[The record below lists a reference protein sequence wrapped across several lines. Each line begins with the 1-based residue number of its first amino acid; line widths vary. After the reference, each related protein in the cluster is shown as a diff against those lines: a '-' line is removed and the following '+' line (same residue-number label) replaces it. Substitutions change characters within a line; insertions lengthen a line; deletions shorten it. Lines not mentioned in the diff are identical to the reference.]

1 MNKKPDD
8 CCTSGIYGK
17 AVDVKKKERGG
28 KFYELL
34 KKEKGHMPG
43 T

>member
-1 MNKKPDD
+1 MIAAPQAY
-8 CCTSGIYGK
+8 T
-17 AVDVKKKERGG
+17 ARQWMLKKKERGG